1 MRRPRLL
8 LIPAAGLA
16 ALTLVGCGDSSSAPA
31 STDGRSAQQILSDAA
46 TKTAAQ
52 DSYRVALTAK
62 LDADV
67 AKGAGGQVGAA
78 LSEPLDISGEG
89 TVRKPGD
96 VSFDLSTTIAKAPI
110 QLNITKVGDR
120 LYISVLGQAL
130 ELATPKGSVKSVDPM
145 GLPSALAGW
154 ITSPQVVG
162 DEDLAG
168 VPTVH
173 IKGDVDAAALTE
185 DLGNTAKRVGAGD
198 TLNSKTLAQADKALQ
213 RGTVDI
219 WVGTQDGLIHGA
231 DADIALKGKVDAVA
245 QVSALAFTIST
256 RFSDF
261 GTTTPITAPK
271 GAKPLDLDNVTGL
284 LGG

>member
-16 ALTLVGCGDSSSAPA
+16 ALTLVGCGDSSSPQA
-31 STDGRSAQQILSDAA
+31 SADGRSATQILTDASA
-46 TKTAAQ
+46 KTAAQ
-52 DSYRVALTAK
+52 ESYRVALTAK
-62 LDADV
+62 LDADL
-67 AKGAGGQVGAA
+67 AEGAGGQVGAA
-78 LSEPLDISGEG
+78 LSQPLDISGEG

-110 QLNITKVGDR
+110 QLNITKVGDQ
-120 LYISVLGQAL
+120 LYISVLGQSL
-130 ELATPKGSVKSVDPM
+130 KLNTPKGSVKSVDPM
-145 GLPSALAGW
+145 SLPSALAGW
-154 ITSPQVVG
+154 ISSPQVVG

-173 IKGDVDAAALTE
+173 IKGDVDATALTD
-185 DLGNTAKRVGAGD
+185 DLGNAAKRLGAGD
-198 TLNSKTLAQADKALQ
+198 ALNSKTLAQADKALQ

-245 QVSALAFTIST
+245 QVSALEFTIST

-261 GTTTPITAPK
+261 GTTTPIAAPK
-271 GAKPLDLDNVTGL
+271 GAKPLDLANVTGL

>member
-16 ALTLVGCGDSSSAPA
+16 ALTLVGCGDSSSPQA

-52 DSYRVALTAK
+52 ESFRVALTAN

-78 LSEPLDISGEG
+78 LSQPLDISGEG

-110 QLNITKVGDR
+110 QLNITKVGDQ
-120 LYISVLGQAL
+120 LYISVLGQSL
-130 ELATPKGSVKSVDPM
+130 KLNTPKGSVKSVDPM

-154 ITSPQVVG
+154 ISSPQVVG

-173 IKGDVDAAALTE
+173 IKGDVNAAALTD
-185 DLGNTAKRVGAGD
+185 DLGNAAKRIGAGD
-198 TLNSKTLAQADKALQ
+198 ALNSKTLAQADKALQ

-245 QVSALAFTIST
+245 QVSALEFTIST

-261 GTTTPITAPK
+261 GTTTPIAAPK
-271 GAKPLDLDNVTGL
+271 GAKPLDLANVIGL

>member
-16 ALTLVGCGDSSSAPA
+16 ALTLVGCGDSPSSSA

-46 TKTAAQ
+46 AKTAAQ

-67 AKGAGGQVGAA
+67 AEGAGGQVGAA
-78 LSEPLDISGEG
+78 LSQPLDISGEG

-110 QLNITKVGDR
+110 QLNITKVGDQ
-120 LYISVLGQAL
+120 LYISVLGQSL
-130 ELATPKGSVKSVDPM
+130 KLNTPKGSVKSVDPM

-154 ITSPQVVG
+154 ISSPQVVG

-173 IKGDVDAAALTE
+173 IKGDVDAAALTD
-185 DLGNTAKRVGAGD
+185 DLGNAAKRLGAGD
-198 TLNSKTLAQADKALQ
+198 ALNSKTLAQADKALQ

-245 QVSALAFTIST
+245 QVSALEFTIST

-261 GTTTPITAPK
+261 GTTTPIAAPK
-271 GAKPLDLDNVTGL
+271 GAKPVDLANVTGL

>member
-16 ALTLVGCGDSSSAPA
+16 ALTLVGCGDSSSPQA

-52 DSYRVALTAK
+52 ESFRVALTAN

-78 LSEPLDISGEG
+78 LSQPLDISGEG

-110 QLNITKVGDR
+110 QLNITKVGDQ
-120 LYISVLGQAL
+120 LYISVLGQSL
-130 ELATPKGSVKSVDPM
+130 KLNTPKGSVKSVDPM

-154 ITSPQVVG
+154 ISSPQVVG

-173 IKGDVDAAALTE
+173 IKGDANAAALTD
-185 DLGNTAKRVGAGD
+185 DLGNAAKRIGAGD
-198 TLNSKTLAQADKALQ
+198 ALNSKTLAQADKALQ

-245 QVSALAFTIST
+245 QVSALEFTIST

-261 GTTTPITAPK
+261 GTTAPITAPK
-271 GAKPLDLDNVTGL
+271 GAKPLDLANVTGL

>member
-1 MRRPRLL
+1 MRRPRLF

-16 ALTLVGCGDSSSAPA
+16 ALTLVGCGDSSSPAA
-31 STDGRSAQQILSDAA
+31 STDGRSATQILSDASA
-46 TKTAAQ
+46 KTAAQ

-96 VSFDLSTTIAKAPI
+96 ISFDLSTTIAKAPI
-110 QLNITKVGDR
+110 QLNVTKLGDQ
-120 LYISVLGQAL
+120 LYISVLGQSL
-130 ELATPKGSVKSVDPM
+130 KLNTPKGSVKSVDPTS
-145 GLPSALAGW
+145 LPSSLVGW
-154 ITSPQVVG
+154 ISSPKVVG
-162 DEDLAG
+162 TEDLAG

-173 IKGDVDAAALTE
+173 IKGDVNAAALTH
-185 DLGNTAKRVGAGD
+185 DLGSTAKRLGAGNA
-198 TLNSKTLAQADKALQ
+198 LNSRTLAQADKALQ
-213 RGTVDI
+213 HGTVDI
-219 WVGTQDGLIHGA
+219 WVGTDDGLIHGA
-231 DADIALKGKVDAVA
+231 DADVALKGKVDAMS

-271 GAKPLDLDNVTGL
+271 GAKPLDLAKVTGL

>member
-16 ALTLVGCGDSSSAPA
+16 ALTLVGCGDSSSPQA

-52 DSYRVALTAK
+52 ESFRVALTAN

-78 LSEPLDISGEG
+78 LSQPLDISGEG

-110 QLNITKVGDR
+110 QLNITKVGDQ
-120 LYISVLGQAL
+120 LYISVLGQSL
-130 ELATPKGSVKSVDPM
+130 KLNTPKGSVKSVDPM

-154 ITSPQVVG
+154 ISSPQVVG

-173 IKGDVDAAALTE
+173 IKGDVNAAALTD
-185 DLGNTAKRVGAGD
+185 DLGNAAKRIGAGD
-198 TLNSKTLAQADKALQ
+198 ALNSKTLAQADKALQ

-245 QVSALAFTIST
+245 QVSALEFTIST

-261 GTTTPITAPK
+261 GTTAPITAPK
-271 GAKPLDLDNVTGL
+271 GAKPLDLANVTGL